1 LQWRSVLNSQIKN
14 GPILLADND
23 INSIF
28 LTLRALERNHVKN
41 AVIVVRDG
49 VEALDYLFE
58 AGKYAGQAT
67 LLPEIMLLDRHLPRV
82 SGLELLGL
90 IRGAERT
97 RKLPV
102 VVLTSPEDDGDRI
115 DATNLGTITY
125 LRKPINFKN
134 LLESVSR
141 CGLHCLLVSESR
153 RGAA

>member
-1 LQWRSVLNSQIKN
+1 MNSPIKN
-14 GPILLADND
+14 GPILLADNN
-23 INSIF
+23 INDIF

-58 AGKYAGQAT
+58 AGKYAGQTT
-67 LLPEIMLLDRHLPRV
+67 LLPEIMLVDLHLPKV
-82 SGLELLGL
+82 DGLKLLGL

-102 VVLTSPEDDGDRI
+102 VVLTSPQDDGERI
-115 DATNLGTITY
+115 DAINLGTLTY

-134 LLESVSR
+134 LLESVCR